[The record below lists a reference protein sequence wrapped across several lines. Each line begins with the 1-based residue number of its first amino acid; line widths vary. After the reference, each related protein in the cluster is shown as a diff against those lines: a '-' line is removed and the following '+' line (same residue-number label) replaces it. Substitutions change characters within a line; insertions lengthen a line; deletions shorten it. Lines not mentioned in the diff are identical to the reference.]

1 MRNKK
6 VKKNCGGAG
15 GLSGFYASGFEGG
28 VETCI
33 EVFADF

>member
-1 MRNKK
+1 MSDTIW
-6 VKKNCGGAG
+6 

-33 EVFADF
+33 EIFADF